1 MSTPSSDGQSVSTSS
16 FTTIAIPQ
24 PVRKISLTI
33 QNSSLLFS
41 KTPTFQSNFNEGTLN
56 EIEEDFSLLR
66 AKSENTFSS
75 DELMQI
81 LSTPRTHKFNYINKD
96 NQRRGIVRPKNPIYK
111 SFDVIDD

>member
-16 FTTIAIPQ
+16 FSKIAIPQ

-33 QNSSLLFS
+33 QNSSLITS
-41 KTPTFQSNFNEGTLN
+41 KVNIEGTLN

-75 DELMQI
+75 DELVQI

-96 NQRRGIVRPKNPIYK
+96 NNRRGIVRPKNPIYK
-111 SFDVIDD
+111 SFDLIDD